1 MTASGDLE
9 HASATHR
16 AVLLHA
22 IAIGARPERVEAIVE
37 ALIAAVRA
45 ETQRET
51 YAMAARIAD
60 FEGAHGV
67 SNRIRALA
75 VPK

>member
-1 MTASGDLE
+1 MTPPRPPVSAELREAFLADYRAE
-9 HASATHR
+9 HWPMLQR
-16 AVLLHA
+16 LD
-22 IAIGARPERVEAIVE
+22 

-67 SNRIRALA
+67 SNRIRAL
-75 VPK
+75 VSK